1 MPTDPSGLDLE
12 PFDDGFIPSTCAGK
26 PTRLLRQPA
35 FPLARLPPGLT
46 VLPEAVSDAAARAV
60 YEFTAA
66 RSEPWGTYLRLAADG
81 GAAEDGGGA
90 LRLEAKG
97 AEPEVEALA
106 RAILQDLWAGAA
118 GALMRPDL
126 RHVHGFSV
134 WAVCGGEG
142 LQTDYHM
149 DYAEVFRRRT
159 NIVAPAIHAATL
171 QVSPVAA
178 DGGDVEGGTFGA
190 HAGGLA
196 HYQAHG
202 YKTRTRPA
210 PDGKPTQDWGDDGGW
225 SYAPYAAPRDSGRA
239 ILAAQ
244 FGRAIKS
251 RKNLLTRR
259 HASLSLARRYAF
271 RQATLCD
278 GTLPHA
284 ASRVERWP
292 AGMRRVVV
300 GINSMGFVEGPME
313 LEVPQHSAA
322 FRKMVKTEMLLQK
335 LGPEQL
341 LKKLHAI
348 RRRKAA
354 AAAAA
359 AASGAPAAEEPAKA
373 AGASVEAEAP
383 QI

>member
-1 MPTDPSGLDLE
+1 MPVDPTPPDELLE

-106 RAILQDLWAGAA
+106 LAILQDLWAGAA

-225 SYAPYAAPRDSGRA
+225 SYAPYA
-239 ILAAQ
+239 
-244 FGRAIKS
+244 
-251 RKNLLTRR
+251 
-259 HASLSLARRYAF
+259 F

-322 FRKMVKTEMLLQK
+322 FRRMVKTEMLLQK

-359 AASGAPAAEEPAKA
+359 AAAGGAPAAEEPAKA

>member
-1 MPTDPSGLDLE
+1 MPVDPTPPDELLE

-118 GALMRPDL
+118 GELMRPDL

-178 DGGDVEGGTFGA
+178 GGGDVAGGTFGA

-210 PDGKPTQDWGDDGGW
+210 
-225 SYAPYAAPRDSGRA
+225 
-239 ILAAQ
+239 
-244 FGRAIKS
+244 
-251 RKNLLTRR
+251 
-259 HASLSLARRYAF
+259 
-271 RQATLCD
+271 CD
-278 GTLPHA
+278 
-284 ASRVERWP
+284 V
-292 AGMRRVVV
+292 
-300 GINSMGFVEGPME
+300 
-313 LEVPQHSAA
+313 
-322 FRKMVKTEMLLQK
+322 
-335 LGPEQL
+335 
-341 LKKLHAI
+341 
-348 RRRKAA
+348 
-354 AAAAA
+354 
-359 AASGAPAAEEPAKA
+359 
-373 AGASVEAEAP
+373 
-383 QI
+383 

>member
-1 MPTDPSGLDLE
+1 MPTDPAPHAAAASAPPRAAAASAPPELDGLDLE

-118 GALMRPDL
+118 GALLRPDL

-178 DGGDVEGGTFGA
+178 GGGDVAGGTFGA

-239 ILAAQ
+239 IRRAQ
-244 FGRAIKS
+244 FAARNSPRAI
-251 RKNLLTRR
+251 R
-259 HASLSLARRYAF
+259 HALRPTRAPPRR
-271 RQATLCD
+271 
-278 GTLPHA
+278 
-284 ASRVERWP
+284 S
-292 AGMRRVVV
+292 
-300 GINSMGFVEGPME
+300 
-313 LEVPQHSAA
+313 
-322 FRKMVKTEMLLQK
+322 
-335 LGPEQL
+335 
-341 LKKLHAI
+341 
-348 RRRKAA
+348 
-354 AAAAA
+354 
-359 AASGAPAAEEPAKA
+359 
-373 AGASVEAEAP
+373 
-383 QI
+383 